1 MTTSRW
7 ATAAGVTGLA
17 ANALLV
23 AFYALE
29 VGRVPPLP
37 VSLGTLNDVVGAAGT
52 AMMIPVAMALCG
64 RRVRALGVTAAVV
77 LTSAGLLLVG
87 GVLPFSVQLPITLTA
102 FLGLAAWILLVSGP
116 DLGGPVRRLGLLCG
130 GAALAGAAVAGLGAL
145 LPAMSWPQL
154 ALFGIGGVPAVL
166 AVLAMPLWFLRL
178 GRALRSTTPHHA
190 EAGESGR

>member
-52 AMMIPVAMALCG
+52 AMMIPVAMAVGG
-64 RRVRALGVTAAVV
+64 RRVRALGVTATVV
-77 LTSAGLLLVG
+77 LTSAGVLLVI
-87 GVLPFSVQLPITLTA
+87 GVLPFSTQLPITLTA
-102 FLGLAAWILLVSGP
+102 FLGLATWILLVSP
-116 DLGGPVRRLGLLCG
+116 DLDGQVRRLGRLCG
-130 GAALAGAAVAGLGAL
+130 GAALAGAGVAGLGAL

-178 GRALRSTTPHHA
+178 GRALRSATPRHA